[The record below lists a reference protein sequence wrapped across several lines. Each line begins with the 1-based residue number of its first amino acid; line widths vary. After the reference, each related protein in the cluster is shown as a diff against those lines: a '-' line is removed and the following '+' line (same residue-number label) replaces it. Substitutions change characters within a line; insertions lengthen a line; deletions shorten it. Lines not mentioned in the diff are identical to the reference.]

1 MDMVN
6 SVQFLIIFID
16 DPFHMFKSISS
27 NHAETQI
34 TMLFMF
40 LVQMH
45 RINLVITFIVFN
57 ISEMHLSRIIKSV
70 A

>member
-45 RINLVITFIVFN
+45 RINLV
-57 ISEMHLSRIIKSV
+57 

>member
-16 DPFHMFKSISS
+16 DPFHMFKSISQS

-40 LVQMH
+40 LH
-45 RINLVITFIVFN
+45 GSN
-57 ISEMHLSRIIKSV
+57 

>member
-27 NHAETQI
+27 NHANHAETQI

-45 RINLVITFIVFN
+45 RINLV
-57 ISEMHLSRIIKSV
+57 